1 MGCFYFYFILFF
13 FSNLFVPWLSVSG
26 TEYPAE
32 GGTLLVPIFLTGKL
46 DTNISDLPGCF
57 SLPLKF

>member
-1 MGCFYFYFILFF
+1 MGCFYFTFILF

-26 TEYPAE
+26 TEYPPE
-32 GGTLLVPIFLTGKL
+32 GGTLLVPIFLTGKP
-46 DTNISDLPGCF
+46 DMNISDLPGCF